1 MNNYAKRS
9 SSRSAALCVALLLSV
24 GGAFAQ
30 SACFSVQ
37 QNGTKIASLGSAWH
51 TLSNGAQ
58 LTLEFSDGKAVV
70 SNGTATVAT
79 LPCSDGGELV
89 MELGEQGDAT
99 NALDCTVASVGYS
112 TLYSPFQLTVP
123 DDAEVEVYAPTYV
136 DGKLLLTDDTRLA
149 AGTVIAPETGL
160 ILKNAGTLS
169 LSFSNSDPASVNS
182 ALSGSS
188 LKITTSSVSGQTIYT
203 LGHAKDDASLF
214 GFFKYTGST
223 LAAGKAYFVTTD
235 DAQSSA
241 LAYVPFYFG
250 DDVTGISDATSST
263 PLTDGKYLEKGQVV
277 IVKSGKK
284 YNVSGN
290 RIR

>member
-9 SSRSAALCVALLLSV
+9 SSRSIALCAALMLGIA
-24 GGAFAQ
+24 GASAQ
-30 SACFSVQ
+30 SACLSVQ
-37 QNGTKIASLGSAWH
+37 QNGTPITSLGSAWH
-51 TLSNGAQ
+51 SLSDGAQ
-58 LTLEFSDGKAVV
+58 LTIEFSNGKAVV
-70 SNGTATVAT
+70 SNGGSTVAS

-89 MELGEQGDAT
+89 IEMGDQGDAS
-99 NALDCTVASVGYS
+99 NSLECNVSAAGYS

-123 DDAEVEVYAPTYV
+123 LSSDVEVYAPSYV
-136 DGKLLLTDDTRLA
+136 DGKLMLTDDTRLS

-160 ILKNAGTLS
+160 ILKNTGTIGLLFTQS
-169 LSFSNSDPASVNS
+169 APAEVSS

-188 LKITTSSVSGQTIYT
+188 LTISTPTDKTIYT

-214 GFFKYTGST
+214 GFYRYTGAT
-223 LAAGKAYFVTTD
+223 LAAGKAYLED
-235 DAQSSA
+235 GDAQSAA
-241 LAYVPFYFG
+241 LAYVPFAFG
-250 DDVTGISDATSST
+250 DDITGVNDATSVSS
-263 PLTDGKYLEKGQVV
+263 LRDGKFIEKGQVV